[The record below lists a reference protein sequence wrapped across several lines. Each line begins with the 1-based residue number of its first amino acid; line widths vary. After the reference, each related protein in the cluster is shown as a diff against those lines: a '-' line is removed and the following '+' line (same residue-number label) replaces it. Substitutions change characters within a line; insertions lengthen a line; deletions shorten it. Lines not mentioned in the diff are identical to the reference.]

1 MRNLIGRKSRV
12 ALSLLLVILSTA
24 LAIQVQT
31 ALASPTNIYHIATV
45 CDGYKFQNTGNNI
58 IYFNVEMPES
68 RSSAW
73 IYVSG
78 QSYGDIYTRLFELY
92 VNGVKVSGQQYPY
105 DHFSYSWNILSY
117 VNTGSNTIGIKLTTY
132 IYSPGYNQYW
142 LVSCKINVQY
152 TASQHTKTSKSWFAP
167 YVKFRNTAYNI
178 LNFTAAVPNGLASGS
193 TIQVSGTA
201 FGDIYSRRLDVF
213 VNDQAITPSGG
224 VVVGPSTFTW
234 TSGDLTSRLTFQ
246 KTVKVGVR
254 LTTYEYQS
262 GYCWRV
268 SGALTANSRYDVWPD
283 TDNRWGWNTHA
294 IGNGEATMYD
304 TQSSD
309 HENQFLG
316 PTSFEIK
323 ASKEQDKHPIFY
335 AGVMTHIS
343 DAMEDKYDLPW
354 WVGINV
360 GLFLEQEIH
369 ISIKDSAGNP
379 VLNSQYFVREGD
391 ASPTDTGVDYYG
403 IGSDMLAIV
412 SAVAGAVDP
421 LAGIPPAIASVLI
434 KYLPNSGLG
443 FSYGKETSTQGV
455 YLTDHRGVLKRL
467 SDLLIFDVDFPAIGT
482 YTISFKVTVAVYN
495 MVTWYWGGG
504 TSYLQIAQNTFDY
517 AVQYYYGP

>member
-1 MRNLIGRKSRV
+1 MNFYKKKSLLV
-12 ALSLLLVILSTA
+12 LSLILVILLMTSA
-24 LAIQVQT
+24 FQVQE
-31 ALASPTNIYHIATV
+31 AVAASTNIYNISTV
-45 CDGYKFQNTGNNI
+45 CDGYTFKNTGNNI
-58 IYFNVEMPES
+58 LSFSVEMPES

-92 VNGVKVSGQQYPY
+92 VNGVKVSGQQYPT
-105 DHFSYSWNILSY
+105 DHFSYSWNILSGL
-117 VNTGSNTIGIKLTTY
+117 NTGSNTIGIKLTTY
-132 IYSPGYNQYW
+132 TYSPGYNQYW

-152 TASQHTKTSKSWFAP
+152 TASQHIKTSKSWFAP

-178 LNFTAAVPNGLASGS
+178 LNFTAAVPNGLASGC
-193 TIQVSGTA
+193 TIKIDGTA
-201 FGDIYSRRLDVF
+201 TGDVYTRRFDVF

-224 VVVGPSTFTW
+224 VVVGPRTFTW

-246 KTVKVGVR
+246 KTAKVGVR
-254 LTTYEYQS
+254 LTTYEYQP

-268 SGALTANSRYDVWPD
+268 TGVLTANARYDVWPD
-283 TDNRWGWNTHA
+283 TDSRWGWNTHA

-354 WVGINV
+354 WVGVNV

-391 ASPTDTGVDYYG
+391 TSPTDTGVDYYT
-403 IGSDMLAIV
+403 IGSDMLKIV
-412 SAVAGAVDP
+412 SAVASVIPG
-421 LAGIPPAIASVLI
+421 AGIPPAIASVLI

-482 YTISFKVTVAVYN
+482 YTFSFKVTVAVYN
-495 MVTWYWGGG
+495 MVAWAWGGG
-504 TSYLQIAQNTFDY
+504 TSYLLIAQNTFDY